1 MARLSFV
8 VFLLIA
14 ASYGNVFGQAARTP
28 FSAFGLGETYGNA
41 TASQQGMAGVGV
53 SNPSFLFL
61 NNINPALLVYNGIGG
76 ITTFQAGILGEKR
89 TIRDATNADK
99 TTGGNLNYLIL
110 GFPIKSGKWTTS
122 IGLLPYTG
130 MNYKFNYSETVPGGN
145 KSVNF
150 LETGNGGINQ
160 VAWSHGVSIT
170 PKISVGARAAYL
182 YSTIENS
189 FQNSVALDSTVV
201 LFRPDLAQRFY
212 YKGFAFTGAVSV
224 HLDSLLGDDYRFNF
238 GAVYDLQAKLNT
250 DYLQTLVRYNNTGT
264 AISTDTL
271 VEESRGKTKIPAVAS
286 VGVSFGR
293 GNTWVFGIDGRFTD
307 YSNFGLYRKE
317 LVDAK
322 KGWRVAAGLE
332 LTPNPN
338 SLGSYLKV
346 ITYRAGVSLEEYPY
360 LVNSKALRDFG
371 TNFGLSLPVA
381 RGCSVDLSGR
391 WGNRGN
397 VTDNSITEK
406 YFKLYFGVTF
416 NDRWFIKRRFD

>member
-14 ASYGNVFGQAARTP
+14 VSCGNVFGQAAKTP

-61 NNINPALLVYNGIGG
+61 NNINPALLVYNGING
-76 ITTFQAGILGEKR
+76 ITTFQAGILGEQRK
-89 TIRDATNADK
+89 INDGVNSDK
-99 TTGGNLNYLIL
+99 TTGGNLNYMLL
-110 GFPIKSGKWTTS
+110 GFPIKSGKWVTS
-122 IGLLPYTG
+122 VGLLPYSGT
-130 MNYKFNYSETVPGGN
+130 NYKFSYSETVPGGT

-150 LETGNGGINQ
+150 TETGSGGINQ
-160 VAWSHGVSIT
+160 VAWSHGVTIT
-170 PKISVGARAAYL
+170 RKISVGARAAYL
-182 YSTIENS
+182 YSTIENG
-189 FQNSVALDSTVV
+189 FQNSVALDSITV
-201 LFRPDLAQRFY
+201 LFKPDLQQRFY
-212 YKGFAFTGAVSV
+212 YKGFAFTGAVSI
-224 HLDSLLGDDYRFNF
+224 HLDSLLGDNYKFNF
-238 GAVYDLQAKLNT
+238 GAVYDFQAKLNT
-250 DYLQTLVRYNNTGT
+250 DYLQTLVRYNGSGS

-271 VEESRGKTKIPAVAS
+271 YSESSGRTTIPSVAQ
-286 VGVSFGR
+286 VGVSFGK

-307 YSNFGLYRKE
+307 YSNLSFYRKPLE
-317 LVDAK
+317 NAQ

-338 SLGSYLKV
+338 ALSSYLKV

-391 WGNRGN
+391 WGNRGSL
-397 VTDNSITEK
+397 TDNTITEK